1 MNGKSSMKSISLRSS
16 KAMSKD
22 SERIFQQSARK
33 LEEESKAPP
42 FTLTL
47 SGHVIESAH
56 YFMSIHTQLCTFK
69 TDDNERL
76 HGLLFT
82 PPNQQS
88 DLALVFVHGVAMN
101 FYLPPFS
108 VFGQELAERGY
119 HCFVINTR
127 GHDWI
132 ARAGNLTKFGG
143 SAYENLEDCLLD
155 LDGALD
161 YLKQQGYRRFVF
173 VGHSLG
179 AIKSIIYQGTRQSSD
194 VVGIVSCS
202 APKQFYSERIGRQP
216 AFRETIEK
224 AEALVAEGR
233 GEELL
238 SIAVGATPG
247 LFTARTHLN
256 KYGKDDRNDCRPYAK
271 RIGCPLLAI
280 VGSVESKFFHEYAQ
294 EIVAATGPEAM
305 YKNIEGAN
313 HFYNKHTLEIVEII
327 HRWLAQFND

>member
-1 MNGKSSMKSISLRSS
+1 
-16 KAMSKD
+16 
-22 SERIFQQSARK
+22 
-33 LEEESKAPP
+33 
-42 FTLTL
+42 
-47 SGHVIESAH
+47 
-56 YFMSIHTQLCTFK
+56 MSIHTRLCTFK
-69 TDDNERL
+69 TADAERL

-82 PPNQQS
+82 PLNEPS

-108 VFGQELAERGY
+108 VFGQELAQRGR

-132 ARAGNLTKFGG
+132 SRAGNLTKFGG
-143 SAYENLEDCLLD
+143 STYESLEDCLLD
-155 LDGALD
+155 LDGCLD

-173 VGHSLG
+173 IGHSLG
-179 AIKSIIYQGTRQSSD
+179 AIKSIIYQGTRQRSD
-194 VVGIVSCS
+194 VVGIISCS
-202 APKQFYSERIGRQP
+202 TPKQFYSERIGRQP

-233 GEELL
+233 GEELM

-247 LFTARTHLN
+247 IFSARTHLN

-280 VGSVESKFFHEYAQ
+280 VGGAESKFFHEYAQ
-294 EIVAATGPEAM
+294 ELATAAGPRGT
-305 YKNIEGAN
+305 YRNVEGAN
-313 HFYNKHTLEIVEII
+313 HFYNRHTPEIVELID
-327 HRWLAQFND
+327 HWLNQLNPLVA